1 MLEKLSDNRYLLN
14 YFRNYRQ
21 KLFAT
26 LNLEQAIANRPLFEV
41 IDNAEGI
48 FTAKLR
54 SVLTQRDSAT
64 IPADIV

>member
-1 MLEKLSDNRYLLN
+1 MLEKLADNRYLLN

-21 KLFAT
+21 KLYSSLT
-26 LNLEQAIANRPLFEV
+26 LEKAIANRPLFEV
-41 IDNAEGI
+41 IDNAERV

>member
-21 KLFAT
+21 KLYSSLT
-26 LNLEQAIANRPLFEV
+26 LEKAIANRPLFEV
-41 IDNAEGI
+41 IDNAERI

-54 SVLTQRDSAT
+54 EQANAPVDT
-64 IPADIV
+64 V